1 MGRCRWYNQEMNI
14 SWNIYGVVARCHEH
28 VIRMFRSGKREPWL
42 SKRNE
47 KGFDGLL
54 LLLYSFPST
63 NVGTD
68 TYRFLLLVQL

>member
-1 MGRCRWYNQEMNI
+1 
-14 SWNIYGVVARCHEH
+14 
-28 VIRMFRSGKREPWL
+28 MFRSGKREPWL